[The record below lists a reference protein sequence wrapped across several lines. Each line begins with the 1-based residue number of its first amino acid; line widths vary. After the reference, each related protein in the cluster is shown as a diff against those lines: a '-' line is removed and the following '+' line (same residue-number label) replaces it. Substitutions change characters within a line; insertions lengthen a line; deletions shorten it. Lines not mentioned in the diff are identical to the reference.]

1 MDKLISVIVP
11 VYNTKRYL
19 RRCMN
24 SILEQ
29 TYPKFEILLVN
40 DASTDGS
47 SELCKEYADKYDKV
61 TYIELEHN
69 MGVSYARNAGLK
81 VAHGELVGFVD
92 SDDWIEPKTY
102 EVLYQIMN
110 KYSTRIASCLYYEAW
125 YERGHVEKKE
135 VREDDKE
142 RYLDNVEDMLLYY
155 ISRRDIMVTNKLFD
169 VRLFDE
175 IKFPEGKVY
184 EDTYISYRLMEKAGS
199 AAVSDQHLYNCYK
212 RPRSITHSFTL
223 STFDYIRNV
232 VDRYEYLT
240 NKYQNSELEK
250 LCRKQIF
257 EVLMTITSDLN
268 PASLKIDNP
277 AKKIYEKMH
286 HDIFSN
292 YNYNDCNLDEH
303 SVKLLRA
310 LQKGVQHYM
319 ISQDLSETWYRV

>member
-69 MGVSYARNAGLK
+69 MGVSYARNVGLK
-81 VAHGELVGFVD
+81 VAQGELVGFVD
-92 SDDWIEPKTY
+92 SDDWIEPETY
-102 EVLYQIMN
+102 EVLYQIMD

-125 YERGHVEKKE
+125 YEGGHIEKKE

-142 RYLDNVEDMLLYY
+142 RHIDNVEEMLLYY
-155 ISRRDIMVTNKLFD
+155 ISRRDVMVTNKLFD
-169 VRLFDE
+169 VQLFNQ
-175 IKFPEGKVY
+175 IKFPEGRVY
-184 EDTYISYRLMEKAGS
+184 EDTYISYRLMENAGS
-199 AAVSDQHLYNCYK
+199 AAVSDQHLYNCYA

-223 STFDYIRNV
+223 GTFDYIRNV

-240 NKYQNSELEK
+240 QKYKNSELEK

-257 EVLMTITSDLN
+257 EVLMTITTELYPS
-268 PASLKIDNP
+268 ALKTNNP
-277 AKKIYEKMH
+277 AKIIYEKNYNE
-286 HDIFSN
+286 IFEK
-292 YNYNDCNLDEH
+292 YNYNDCGLDYQ
-303 SVKLLRA
+303 SVKLLMA

-319 ISQDLSETWYRV
+319 ISNDLRDTWYGI